1 MSSQQRTTPPARLE
15 IVKGPWTPVAKQQ
28 ALEREVLGHYIEY
41 FNRAMKTRNWSP
53 WHDFSLTE
61 MRQFGERLS
70 KETVN
75 LLEGFLGVE
84 EYVADYVMAG
94 LELFRHNRTRRNMQ
108 LQWGAE
114 ESRHGVTWEIV
125 LQQSGVR
132 TEAEIQAYLTK
143 VQAARWKLE
152 QHSGLDTPLGS
163 TVYAMVQE
171 RATYFNYQEMRA
183 RVREEYS
190 LPVAPTQQEKKRGSE
205 IGASEAVRVVGQDE
219 ISHHGLFLK
228 IVQSHIKYFPSLT
241 FETMNAVFRGFEMPA
256 LRFIPNARSYLRA
269 VLRTKLYSG
278 EIHRQQVH
286 NPILK
291 ALGLEG
297 NDAFEKAVQS
307 ARYLPDD
314 LGPDGITLSRTGE
327 WIVAYSA

>member
-114 ESRHGVTWEIV
+114 ESRHGVAWEIV
-125 LQQSGVR
+125 LQHSGVR

-152 QHSGLDTPLGS
+152 QHSGLDTP
-163 TVYAMVQE
+163 
-171 RATYFNYQEMRA
+171 
-183 RVREEYS
+183 
-190 LPVAPTQQEKKRGSE
+190 
-205 IGASEAVRVVGQDE
+205 ASEAR
-219 ISHHGLFLK
+219 ST
-228 IVQSHIKYFPSLT
+228 PW
-241 FETMNAVFRGFEMPA
+241 FR
-256 LRFIPNARSYLRA
+256 
-269 VLRTKLYSG
+269 
-278 EIHRQQVH
+278 
-286 NPILK
+286 
-291 ALGLEG
+291 
-297 NDAFEKAVQS
+297 S
-307 ARYLPDD
+307 ARPISTIKKC
-314 LGPDGITLSRTGE
+314 GRAFVKNTACRSRLRSKRRR
-327 WIVAYSA
+327 VAARL

>member
-1 MSSQQRTTPPARLE
+1 MSSHQRPTPSACLE
-15 IVKGPWTPVAKQQ
+15 IVKSPWTPAAKQQ

-53 WHDFSLTE
+53 WHDFPLEE
-61 MRQFGERLS
+61 MRQFGGRLS
-70 KETVN
+70 KETVS

-84 EYVADYVMAG
+84 EYVADYVTAG

-114 ESRHGVTWEIV
+114 EARHGVAWELV
-125 LQQSGVR
+125 LQHSGVR

-143 VQAARWKLE
+143 VQATRWKTE
-152 QHSGLDTPLGS
+152 QHPGLDTPLGS
-163 TVYAMVQE
+163 TAYAMVQE

-183 RVREEYS
+183 RIREEYR
-190 LPVAPTQQEKKRGSE
+190 LPVAPTPPEKKRGSE
-205 IGASEAVRVVGQDE
+205 IGASEAVRLVGQDE
-219 ISHHGLFLK
+219 ITHHGLFLK
-228 IVQSHIKYFPSLT
+228 IVQSHIKYFPSLA
-241 FETMNAVFRGFEMPA
+241 FETMNTVFRGFEMPA

-278 EIHRQQVH
+278 EIHLQKVH
-286 NPILK
+286 NPVLK

-297 NDAFEKAVQS
+297 NDAFETAVQS
-307 ARYLPDD
+307 ARHLPDN
-314 LGPDGITLSRTGE
+314 LGPDGITLSRAGE
-327 WIVAYSA
+327 WIVAYR